1 MWHEKRISIKGV
13 ENMIN
18 RTVELNSW
26 KDMEQKYPMEREEM
40 TREQEKEWIED
51 CYSLYEK
58 EGFARCFWSC
68 GGDYKEYHEKPFKV
82 LRRTKESDGF
92 DMECLPAWR
101 IEFEDGKLL
110 DAYPDEIIPSVMID
124 NGCKIENLKCS

>member
-1 MWHEKRISIKGV
+1 M

-18 RTVELNSW
+18 RTVEINSR
-26 KDMEQKYPMEREEM
+26 KDMEQKYPMMRDEM
-40 TREQEKEWIED
+40 TKEQEKEWLED

-58 EGFARCFWSC
+58 KGFVRCFWSC
-68 GGDYKEYHEKPFKV
+68 GGDYEEYHEKPFKV

-101 IEFEDGKLL
+101 IEFKDGKLL
-110 DAYPDEIIPSVMID
+110 DAYPSEIIPSEMID

>member
-1 MWHEKRISIKGV
+1 MDS
-13 ENMIN
+13 MID

-26 KDMEQKYPMEREEM
+26 VDMKRKYPIEREEM
-40 TREQEKEWIED
+40 TEEQEKEWLED
-51 CYSLYEK
+51 CYSLYER

-82 LRRTKESDGF
+82 IRRTEEKDGF

-101 IEFEDGKLL
+101 IQFEDGEFL
-110 DAYPDEIIPSVMID
+110 DAYPDEIIPSEMIS
-124 NGCKIENLKCS
+124 NGCKIENLKCN